1 MSRNAVIIIGASVV
15 GLILLLIAAPY
26 FVSVNHYRPAIE
38 SAASSALGRE
48 VAVGGLRVSVLRRT
62 VTADDVSIAD
72 DPAFSRSAF
81 LQAKHVRV
89 GVELLPLLFSHRVRV
104 TSITV
109 VEPQIIVLRA
119 SPDKWNFASIGV
131 RPKGLASG
139 RRPASDA
146 SNALQGFALVNLKV
160 KNGRLT
166 VGNAASKIPEQSYE
180 DIDLTAKGV
189 STVSAFPV
197 AIELRTSGAGKV
209 RVEGTA
215 GPINSKGDSKGD
227 SNGTVESV
235 VVHLKFHATDVPAK
249 GMEGLLST
257 LNISLPSG
265 AAFER
270 GTINADMTVD
280 GALGHLVA
288 DGPVSFSDVNVS
300 GFNLAKW
307 VGAMAKV
314 SGIAD
319 IPYTEIQSMQSDVRI
334 APDGVELKNLKM
346 VLPNFGTLDGEGTI
360 SPSDVLN
367 FKMKA
372 KLNVKK
378 SALGTLRTVASLGQQ
393 VKGDS
398 DLSFRVLGTTSVPL
412 FVPNVAGAVGQTA
425 ALPLRGVGKIFSKLT
440 GEKKP
445 ASKDDSN
452 DSKSR

>member
-1 MSRNAVIIIGASVV
+1 VSRKVVIIIGASVV
-15 GLILLLIAAPY
+15 CLIVLLIAAPY
-26 FVSVNHYRPAIE
+26 FVSVNHYLPAIE
-38 SAASSALGRE
+38 SAASSALGRK
-48 VAVGGLRVSVLRRT
+48 VTVGGLRVSVIRQT

-81 LQAKHVRV
+81 LQAKHVKV

-104 TSITV
+104 TSLMV
-109 VEPQIIVLRA
+109 VEPQISVLRA
-119 SPDKWNFASIGV
+119 VPDKWNFASIGV
-131 RPKGLASG
+131 RPKGAASG
-139 RRPASDA
+139 PPAPDS

-166 VGNAASKIPEQSYE
+166 VGSVASKAPEQSYE

-197 AIELRTSGAGKV
+197 EVDLRTSGAGKV
-209 RVEGTA
+209 TVEGTA
-215 GPINSKGDSKGD
+215 GPIDSKSDSKGG
-227 SNGTVESV
+227 SNATVESV
-235 VVHLKFHATDVPAK
+235 MVHLKFHATDVPAK

-265 AAFER
+265 AAFQR
-270 GTINADMTVD
+270 GSLNADMTVD

-288 DGPVSFSDVNVS
+288 NGPVSFSDVNVS
-300 GFNLAKW
+300 GFNLSKW
-307 VGAMAKV
+307 VGALAKV
-314 SGIAD
+314 SGITD

-334 APDGVELKNLKM
+334 APDGVALNNLKM
-346 VLPNFGTLDGEGTI
+346 VLPNFGTLDGAGTI

-378 SALGTLRTVASLGQQ
+378 SPIGTLRTVASLGQQ
-393 VKGDS
+393 VKGDN

-412 FVPNVAGAVGQTA
+412 FVPNVAGAAAKTA
-425 ALPLRGVGKIFSKLT
+425 ALPFRGVGKIFSKLT
-440 GEKKP
+440 GDKKSS
-445 ASKDDSN
+445 SKDDSN
-452 DSKSR
+452 DSGSR

>member
-1 MSRNAVIIIGASVV
+1 VSRKVVIIIGASVV
-15 GLILLLIAAPY
+15 CLILLVIAAPY

-38 SAASSALGRE
+38 SAASAALGRE
-48 VAVGGLRVSVLRRT
+48 VTVGRLRVSVLRQT

-81 LQAKHVRV
+81 LHAKHVKV

-104 TSITV
+104 TSLTI
-109 VEPQIIVLRA
+109 VEPQINVLRA
-119 SPDKWNFASIGV
+119 VPDKWNFASIGV
-131 RPKGLASG
+131 RPKGLATG
-139 RRPASDA
+139 TPAPDA
-146 SNALQGFALVNLKV
+146 SNALQGFALVHLKV

-166 VGNAASKIPEQSYE
+166 VGNAVSKVPDQSYK

-197 AIELRTSGAGKV
+197 AIDLRTSGAGKV
-209 RVEGTA
+209 TVEGTA
-215 GPINSKGDSKGD
+215 GPINSKGDSKD
-227 SNGTVESV
+227 SKGTVESV
-235 VVHLKFHATDVPAK
+235 MVHLKFHATDVPAK

-265 AAFER
+265 AAFQR
-270 GTINADMTVD
+270 GSINADMTVD
-280 GALGHLVA
+280 GGLGHLVA

-346 VLPNFGTLDGEGTI
+346 VLPNFGTLDGAGTI

-367 FKMKA
+367 FNMKA

-378 SALGTLRTVASLGQQ
+378 SPIGTLRTVASLGQQ

-398 DLSFRVLGTTSVPL
+398 DMSFRVLGTTSVPL